1 MKEEAVEKPRRSD
14 PYIWGIIIILY
25 IVSVVEVYSA
35 ISREIT
41 GGDVYSPII
50 KHVMLLFSGFV
61 ITYVTSR
68 IHYKWFKVMAY
79 LMIPAAIVLLVC
91 ILFWGDTLNGAK
103 RTIPVMG
110 ISLQGSE
117 VAKVTIVLAMATVL
131 AKSQIK
137 RGVNTKGVVLVVVL
151 VTIFSALLF
160 TQGLTNTLLFIGI
173 SVCMMLI
180 GGVEWY
186 KLGIIFLVYLVLALA
201 AMQAKDILAES
212 ELFNKQAQTE
222 QTAQAAGLGEQGEKK
237 KTLIKRSSTWKSRL
251 DDFFDSTPEYE
262 KETTDA
268 NRQEHRAAMAM
279 AHGGITGVGPG
290 NSREAS
296 RLPLAFSD
304 YIYAIIIE
312 DLGFV
317 VGGVGLLLVYLMI
330 LARAGLI
337 ARRCTK
343 AFPALLVMGM
353 AMMIVL
359 QALFN
364 MAIVVGVFPVSGQP
378 LPLISK
384 GGTSIWMMS
393 FAFGVMLSVS
403 RYAVK
408 DTGTNIK
415 SERESGL
422 PEDLQAANPTNLA

>member
-41 GGDVYSPII
+41 GGDVYTPII
-50 KHVMLLFSGFV
+50 KHVLLLFSGFL

-68 IHYKWFKVMAY
+68 VHYKWFKVMAY

-91 ILFWGDTLNGAK
+91 ILFWGDMLNGAK
-103 RTIPVMG
+103 RTITVWG
-110 ISLQGSE
+110 VSLQGSE

-151 VTIFSALLF
+151 VTIFSGLLF

-201 AMQAKDILAES
+201 VMQAKDILTES
-212 ELFNKQAQTE
+212 ELFNKQE
-222 QTAQAAGLGEQGEKK
+222 QTVQDGEKK
-237 KTLIKRSSTWKSRL
+237 DVLIQRSSTWKSRL
-251 DDFFDSTPEYE
+251 EDFFDSTPEYE

-279 AHGGITGVGPG
+279 PHGGITGVGPG

-353 AMMIVL
+353 AVMIVL

-408 DTGTNIK
+408 DTGANIK

>member
-41 GGDVYSPII
+41 GGDVYTPII
-50 KHVMLLFSGFV
+50 KHVLLLFSGFL

-68 IHYKWFKVMAY
+68 VHYKWFKVMAY

-91 ILFWGDTLNGAK
+91 ILFWGDMLNGAK
-103 RTIPVMG
+103 RTITVWG
-110 ISLQGSE
+110 VSLQGSE

-151 VTIFSALLF
+151 VTIFSGLLF

-201 AMQAKDILAES
+201 VMQAKDLLTES
-212 ELFNKQAQTE
+212 ELFNKQE
-222 QTAQAAGLGEQGEKK
+222 QTVQDGEKK
-237 KTLIKRSSTWKSRL
+237 DVLIQRSSTWKSRL
-251 DDFFDSTPEYE
+251 EDFFDSTPEYE

-353 AMMIVL
+353 AVMIVL

-408 DTGTNIK
+408 DTGANIK

>member
-41 GGDVYSPII
+41 GGDVYTPII
-50 KHVMLLFSGFV
+50 KHVLLLFSGFL

-68 IHYKWFKVMAY
+68 VHYKWFKVMAY

-91 ILFWGDTLNGAK
+91 ILFWGDMLNGAK
-103 RTIPVMG
+103 RTITVWG
-110 ISLQGSE
+110 VSLQGSE

-151 VTIFSALLF
+151 VTIFSGLLF
-160 TQGLTNTLLFIGI
+160 TQRLTNTLLFIGI

-201 AMQAKDILAES
+201 VMQAKDILTES
-212 ELFNKQAQTE
+212 ELFNKQE
-222 QTAQAAGLGEQGEKK
+222 QTVQDGEKK
-237 KTLIKRSSTWKSRL
+237 DVLIQRSSTWKSRL
-251 DDFFDSTPEYE
+251 EDFFDSTPEYE

-343 AFPALLVMGM
+343 AFLALLVMGM
-353 AMMIVL
+353 AVMIVL

-408 DTGTNIK
+408 DTGANIK

>member
-50 KHVMLLFSGFV
+50 KHVLLLFSGFV

-79 LMIPAAIVLLVC
+79 LMIPATIVLLVS
-91 ILFWGDTLNGAK
+91 ILLWGDTLNGAK

-201 AMQAKDILAES
+201 VMQAKDILTES
-212 ELFNKQAQTE
+212 ELFNKPAQTE
-222 QTAQAAGLGEQGEKK
+222 QTAQAAGQGEKK

-408 DTGTNIK
+408 DSGTNIK

>member
-1 MKEEAVEKPRRSD
+1 MKVDAVENTKRSD

-50 KHVMLLFSGFV
+50 KHVMLLFSGFL
-61 ITYVTSR
+61 ITYFTSK
-68 IHYKWFKVMAY
+68 IHYKWFKMVAY
-79 LMIPAAIVLLVC
+79 LMIPLAIVLLVS
-91 ILFWGDTLNGAK
+91 ILFWGETINGAK
-103 RTIPVMG
+103 RTIPIMG

-131 AKSQIK
+131 AKNQIK
-137 RGVNTKGVVLVVVL
+137 RGVNMKGVIWVVAL
-151 VTIFSALLF
+151 VTIFSGLLF

-180 GGVEWY
+180 GGVELY
-186 KLGIIFLVYLVLALA
+186 KLLGIFLVYVILALA
-201 AMQAKDILAES
+201 VMQAKDLI
-212 ELFNKQAQTE
+212 TE
-222 QTAQAAGLGEQGEKK
+222 AKASPETQEVVTQNGGKEKRV
-237 KTLIKRSSTWKSRL
+237 IARSSTWKSRL
-251 DDFFDSTPEYE
+251 DDFFDPTPEYE
-262 KETTDA
+262 KPTTPD
-268 NRQEHRAAMAM
+268 NLQEHRAAMAM

-290 NSREAS
+290 NSRESS

-353 AMMIVL
+353 AVMIVL

-393 FAFGVMLSVS
+393 FGFGVMLSVS

-408 DTGTNIK
+408 DTGSNIK
-415 SERESGL
+415 SERESDL

>member
-1 MKEEAVEKPRRSD
+1 MNVESVEKSRRSD

-25 IVSVVEVYSA
+25 IVSVIEVYSA

-50 KHVMLLFSGFV
+50 KHVMLLFSGFL
-61 ITYVTSR
+61 ITYVTSK
-68 IHYKWFKVMAY
+68 IHYKWFKVLAY
-79 LMIPAAIVLLVC
+79 VMIPLAILLLVC
-91 ILFWGDTLNGAK
+91 ILFWGDTINGAK
-103 RTIPVMG
+103 RTISVLG

-137 RGVNTKGVVLVVVL
+137 RGVNMKGVLWVVGL
-151 VTIFSALLF
+151 VTVFSGLLF

-186 KLGIIFLVYLVLALA
+186 KLIGIFLVYVILALA
-201 AMQAKDILAES
+201 VMQAKDLITEMKAPAE
-212 ELFNKQAQTE
+212 TE
-222 QTAQAAGLGEQGEKK
+222 AVAAAGEGKGDKV
-237 KTLIKRSSTWKSRL
+237 IARSSTWESRL
-251 DDFFDSTPEYE
+251 EDFFDPTPEYE
-262 KETTDA
+262 KETTPQ
-268 NRQEHRAAMAM
+268 NLQEHRAAMAM
-279 AHGGITGVGPG
+279 AHGGIMGVGPG
-290 NSREAS
+290 NSRESS

-343 AFPALLVMGM
+343 AFPALLGMGM
-353 AMMIVL
+353 AVMIVL

-393 FAFGVMLSVS
+393 FGFGVMLSVS

-408 DTGTNIK
+408 DTGNNIK
-415 SERESGL
+415 SERETDL

>member
-41 GGDVYSPII
+41 GGDVYTPII
-50 KHVMLLFSGFV
+50 KHVLLLFSGFL

-68 IHYKWFKVMAY
+68 VHYKWFKVMAY

-91 ILFWGDTLNGAK
+91 ILFWGDMLNGAK
-103 RTIPVMG
+103 RTITVWG
-110 ISLQGSE
+110 VSLQGSE

-151 VTIFSALLF
+151 VTIFSGLLF

-201 AMQAKDILAES
+201 VMQAKDILTES
-212 ELFNKQAQTE
+212 ELFNKQE
-222 QTAQAAGLGEQGEKK
+222 QTVQDGEKK
-237 KTLIKRSSTWKSRL
+237 DVFIQRSSTWKSRL
-251 DDFFDSTPEYE
+251 EDFFDSTPEYE

-353 AMMIVL
+353 AVMIVL

-408 DTGTNIK
+408 DTGANIK

>member
-41 GGDVYSPII
+41 GGDVYTHII
-50 KHVMLLFSGFV
+50 KHVLLLFSGFL

-68 IHYKWFKVMAY
+68 VHYKWFKVMAY

-91 ILFWGDTLNGAK
+91 ILFWGDMLNGAK
-103 RTIPVMG
+103 RTITVWG
-110 ISLQGSE
+110 VSLQGSE

-151 VTIFSALLF
+151 VTIFSGLLF

-201 AMQAKDILAES
+201 VMQAKDILTES
-212 ELFNKQAQTE
+212 ELFNKQE
-222 QTAQAAGLGEQGEKK
+222 QTVQDGEKK
-237 KTLIKRSSTWKSRL
+237 DVLIQRSSTWKSRL
-251 DDFFDSTPEYE
+251 EDFFDSTPEYE

-353 AMMIVL
+353 AVMIVL

-408 DTGTNIK
+408 DTGANIK

>member
-41 GGDVYSPII
+41 GGDVYTPII
-50 KHVMLLFSGFV
+50 KHVLLLFSGFL
-61 ITYVTSR
+61 ITYATSR
-68 IHYKWFKVMAY
+68 VHYKWFKVMAY
-79 LMIPAAIVLLVC
+79 LMIPATIVLLVS
-91 ILFWGDTLNGAK
+91 ILLWGDTLNGAK

-151 VTIFSALLF
+151 VTIFSGLLF

-201 AMQAKDILAES
+201 VMQAKDILTES
-212 ELFNKQAQTE
+212 ELFNKQE
-222 QTAQAAGLGEQGEKK
+222 QTVQDGEKK
-237 KTLIKRSSTWKSRL
+237 DVLIQRSSTWKSRL
-251 DDFFDSTPEYE
+251 EDFFDSTPEYE

-408 DTGTNIK
+408 DTGANIK

>member
-41 GGDVYSPII
+41 GGDVYTPII
-50 KHVMLLFSGFV
+50 KHVLLLFSGFL

-68 IHYKWFKVMAY
+68 VHYKWFKVMAY

-91 ILFWGDTLNGAK
+91 ILFWGDMLNGAK
-103 RTIPVMG
+103 RTITVWG
-110 ISLQGSE
+110 VSLQGSE

-151 VTIFSALLF
+151 VTIFSGLLF

-201 AMQAKDILAES
+201 VMQAKDILTES
-212 ELFNKQAQTE
+212 ELFNKQE
-222 QTAQAAGLGEQGEKK
+222 QTVQDGEKK
-237 KTLIKRSSTWKSRL
+237 DVLIQRSSTWKSRL
-251 DDFFDSTPEYE
+251 EDFFDSTPEYE

-353 AMMIVL
+353 AVMIVL

-364 MAIVVGVFPVSGQP
+364 MAIVVGVFPVSCQP

-408 DTGTNIK
+408 DTGANIK

>member
-50 KHVMLLFSGFV
+50 KHALLLFSGFL
-61 ITYVTSR
+61 ITYATSR
-68 IHYKWFKVMAY
+68 VHYKWFKVMAY
-79 LMIPAAIVLLVC
+79 LMIPATIVLLVS
-91 ILFWGDTLNGAK
+91 ILLWGDTLNGAK

-151 VTIFSALLF
+151 VTIFSGLLF

-186 KLGIIFLVYLVLALA
+186 KLGIIFLAYLVLALA
-201 AMQAKDILAES
+201 VMQAKDILVES

-222 QTAQAAGLGEQGEKK
+222 QTAQAGEQVEQKK
-237 KTLIKRSSTWKSRL
+237 VLIQRSSTWKSRL
-251 DDFFDSTPEYE
+251 EDFFDSTPEYE

-353 AMMIVL
+353 AVMIVL

-408 DTGTNIK
+408 DTGANIK
-415 SERESGL
+415 SERENGL

>member
-1 MKEEAVEKPRRSD
+1 MEIEVSEKEKRRSD

-50 KHVMLLFSGFV
+50 KHIMLLFSGFV
-61 ITYVTSR
+61 ITYVTSQ
-68 IHYKWFKVMAY
+68 IHYKWFKVLAY
-79 LMIPAAIVLLVC
+79 LMIPLTIVLLVS
-91 ILFWGDTLNGAK
+91 ILFC
-103 RTIPVMG
+103 
-110 ISLQGSE
+110 
-117 VAKVTIVLAMATVL
+117 
-131 AKSQIK
+131 
-137 RGVNTKGVVLVVVL
+137 L

-180 GGVEWY
+180 GGVEFY
-186 KLGIIFLVYLVLALA
+186 KLFGILLVYVVLALA
-201 AMQAKDILAES
+201 VMQAKDLITEV
-212 ELFNKQAQTE
+212 KAQPETQE
-222 QTAQAAGLGEQGEKK
+222 VTVQDRNEGDKV
-237 KTLIKRSSTWKSRL
+237 IVRSSTWKSRL
-251 DDFFDSTPEYE
+251 KDFFDPTPEYE
-262 KETTDA
+262 KETTHK
-268 NRQEHRAAMAM
+268 NLQEHRAAMAM

-290 NSREAS
+290 NSRESS

-312 DLGFV
+312 DLGFI
-317 VGGVGLLLVYLMI
+317 VGGVGLLVAYLMI

-337 ARRCTK
+337 ARRCTR

-353 AMMIVL
+353 AVMIVL

-393 FAFGVMLSVS
+393 FGFGVMLSVS

-408 DTGTNIK
+408 DSGKKIK
-415 SERESGL
+415 TEKENDL

>member
-41 GGDVYSPII
+41 GGDVYTPII
-50 KHVMLLFSGFV
+50 KHVLLLFSGFL

-68 IHYKWFKVMAY
+68 VHYKWFKVMAY

-91 ILFWGDTLNGAK
+91 ILFWGDMLNGAK
-103 RTIPVMG
+103 RTITVWG
-110 ISLQGSE
+110 VSLQGSE

-137 RGVNTKGVVLVVVL
+137 RGVDTKGVVLVVVL
-151 VTIFSALLF
+151 VTIFSGLLF

-201 AMQAKDILAES
+201 VMQAKDILTES
-212 ELFNKQAQTE
+212 ELFNKQE
-222 QTAQAAGLGEQGEKK
+222 QTVQDGEKK
-237 KTLIKRSSTWKSRL
+237 DVLIQRSSTWKSRL
-251 DDFFDSTPEYE
+251 EDFFDSTPEYE

-353 AMMIVL
+353 AVMIVL

-408 DTGTNIK
+408 DTGANIK

>member
-41 GGDVYSPII
+41 GGDVYTPII
-50 KHVMLLFSGFV
+50 KHVLLLFSGFL

-68 IHYKWFKVMAY
+68 VHYKWFKVMAY
-79 LMIPAAIVLLVC
+79 LMIPAAIVLLVS
-91 ILFWGDTLNGAK
+91 ILLWGDTLNGAK

-151 VTIFSALLF
+151 VTIFSGLLF

-201 AMQAKDILAES
+201 VMQAKDILTES
-212 ELFNKQAQTE
+212 ELFNKQE
-222 QTAQAAGLGEQGEKK
+222 QTVQDGEKK
-237 KTLIKRSSTWKSRL
+237 DVLIQRSSTWKSRL
-251 DDFFDSTPEYE
+251 EDFFDSTPEYE

-353 AMMIVL
+353 AVMIVL

-408 DTGTNIK
+408 DTGANIK

>member
-41 GGDVYSPII
+41 GGDVYTPII
-50 KHVMLLFSGFV
+50 KHVLLLFSGFL

-68 IHYKWFKVMAY
+68 VHYKWFKVMAY

-91 ILFWGDTLNGAK
+91 ILFWGDMLNGAK
-103 RTIPVMG
+103 RTITVWG
-110 ISLQGSE
+110 VSLQGSE

-151 VTIFSALLF
+151 VTIFSGLLF

-201 AMQAKDILAES
+201 VMQAKDILTES
-212 ELFNKQAQTE
+212 ELFNKQE
-222 QTAQAAGLGEQGEKK
+222 QTVQDGEKK
-237 KTLIKRSSTWKSRL
+237 DVLIQRSSTWKSRL
-251 DDFFDSTPEYE
+251 EDFFDSTPEYE

-353 AMMIVL
+353 AVVIVL

-408 DTGTNIK
+408 DTGANIK

>member
-1 MKEEAVEKPRRSD
+1 MNVESVEKSRRSD

-25 IVSVVEVYSA
+25 IVSVIEVYSA

-50 KHVMLLFSGFV
+50 KHVMLLFSGFL
-61 ITYVTSR
+61 ITYVTSK
-68 IHYKWFKVMAY
+68 IHYKWFKVLAY
-79 LMIPAAIVLLVC
+79 VMIPLAILLLVC
-91 ILFWGDTLNGAK
+91 ILFWGDTINGAK
-103 RTIPVMG
+103 RTISVLG

-137 RGVNTKGVVLVVVL
+137 RGVNMKGVLWVVGL
-151 VTIFSALLF
+151 VTVFSGLLF

-186 KLGIIFLVYLVLALA
+186 KLIGIFLVYVILALA
-201 AMQAKDILAES
+201 VMQAKDLITEMKAPAE
-212 ELFNKQAQTE
+212 TE
-222 QTAQAAGLGEQGEKK
+222 AVAAAGEGKGDKV
-237 KTLIKRSSTWKSRL
+237 IARSSTWESRL
-251 DDFFDSTPEYE
+251 EDFFDPTPEYE
-262 KETTDA
+262 KETTPQ
-268 NRQEHRAAMAM
+268 NLQEHRAAMAM

-290 NSREAS
+290 NSRESS

-353 AMMIVL
+353 AVMIVL

-393 FAFGVMLSVS
+393 FGFGVMLSVS

-408 DTGTNIK
+408 DTGNNIK
-415 SERESGL
+415 SEREIDL

>member
-50 KHVMLLFSGFV
+50 KHALLLFSGFL
-61 ITYVTSR
+61 ITYATSR
-68 IHYKWFKVMAY
+68 VHYKWFKVMAY
-79 LMIPAAIVLLVC
+79 LMIPATIVLLVS
-91 ILFWGDTLNGAK
+91 ILLWGDTLNGAK

-151 VTIFSALLF
+151 VTIFSGLLF

-186 KLGIIFLVYLVLALA
+186 KLGIIFLAYLVLALA
-201 AMQAKDILAES
+201 VMQAKDILVES

-222 QTAQAAGLGEQGEKK
+222 QTAQAGEQVEQKK
-237 KTLIKRSSTWKSRL
+237 VLIQRSSTWKSRL
-251 DDFFDSTPEYE
+251 EDFFDSTPEYE

-408 DTGTNIK
+408 DSGANIK

>member
-1 MKEEAVEKPRRSD
+1 MSVEAMEKVKRSD

-50 KHVMLLFSGFV
+50 EHVLHLFSGFL
-61 ITYVTSR
+61 ITYVVSK
-68 IHYKWFKVMAY
+68 IHYKWFKALAY
-79 LMIPAAIVLLVC
+79 VLIPAAIVLLVC
-91 ILFWGDTLNGAK
+91 ILFWGDEIHGAK
-103 RTIPVMG
+103 RSISVLG
-110 ISLQGSE
+110 ISIQGSE
-117 VAKVTIVLAMATVL
+117 VAKVTIVLAMATIL
-131 AKSQIK
+131 AKTQIK
-137 RGVNTKGVVLVVVL
+137 RGVDIKGVVWVAALVIV
-151 VTIFSALLF
+151 FSGLLF

-186 KLGIIFLVYLVLALA
+186 KLGVVFLVYLVLALA
-201 AMQAKDILAES
+201 VMQAKDLITEIKTSPVLATQEAVVS
-212 ELFNKQAQTE
+212 GDEPSNRVIE
-222 QTAQAAGLGEQGEKK
+222 
-237 KTLIKRSSTWKSRL
+237 RSSTWENRL
-251 DDFFDSTPEYE
+251 KDFFDPIPEYE
-262 KETTDA
+262 KATTPD
-268 NRQEHRAAMAM
+268 NLQEHRAAMAM

-290 NSREAS
+290 NSRESS

-317 VGGVGLLLVYLMI
+317 IGGVGLLLVYLMI

-353 AMMIVL
+353 AVMIVL

-393 FAFGVMLSVS
+393 FGFGVMLSVS
-403 RYAVK
+403 RFAVK
-408 DTGTNIK
+408 DTGSDIK
-415 SERESGL
+415 SERESDL